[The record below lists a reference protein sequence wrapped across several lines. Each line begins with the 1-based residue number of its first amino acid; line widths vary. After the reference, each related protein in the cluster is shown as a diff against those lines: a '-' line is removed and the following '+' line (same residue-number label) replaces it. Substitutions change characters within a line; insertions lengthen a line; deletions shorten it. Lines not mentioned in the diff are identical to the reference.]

1 MATESKWQKDL
12 IQETL
17 ALWQERYPDALS
29 EDDAQ
34 QIITN
39 TTAFFDLL
47 SKWDHDDSPRA
58 EENNGGS
65 TCRFIGPTTLRN

>member
-1 MATESKWQKDL
+1 MGSNREKDL
-12 IQETL
+12 IQDTL
-17 ALWQERYPDALS
+17 AIWQGRYTDALS

-34 QIITN
+34 QLITN

-65 TCRFIGPTTLRN
+65 TCRIIGPLRN